1 MIRQNIKTSGIGM
14 VLLTV
19 SLLSCEVKQEN
30 QQLQAQL
37 DSLQLELQH
46 SQQAARMLE
55 EVGILMDSIDA
66 ARRYVAINL
75 ETGPNESYVQRMESI
90 KGYIAETQE
99 RIAELEKNI
108 QTSQSVNQ
116 TYASTIKKLK
126 KEITSKNEELA
137 MLQQQI
143 EGLNA
148 DKDSLITT
156 VAFKE
161 EEIVQKTA
169 EIMAQS
175 EELAKAEAHIQE
187 MIIKQQISE
196 ADAYYARGEAVEEV
210 AKRTQLARKK
220 KQASYREAISLYE
233 KSYALGRV
241 DAKKKIENLVEKI
254 R

>member
-1 MIRQNIKTSGIGM
+1 MIRQNIMALGTSI
-14 VLLTV
+14 LLLSV
-19 SLLSCEVKQEN
+19 SLFSCEHKEES

-37 DSLQLELQH
+37 DSLQLELLH

-66 ARRYVAINL
+66 SRTYVAINM
-75 ETGPNESYVQRMESI
+75 ETGPNESYIQRMESI
-90 KGYIAETQE
+90 KGYITESQE
-99 RIAELEKNI
+99 RIAELEKSL

-116 TYASTIKKLK
+116 TYATTIKKLK
-126 KEITSKNEELA
+126 KEITSKNEELT

-143 EGLNA
+143 EGLEADNA
-148 DKDSLITT
+148 SLVTT
-156 VAFKE
+156 VGAQE

-210 AKRTQLARKK
+210 ARRTQLARKK
-220 KQASYREAISLYE
+220 KQASYKEAIALYE
-233 KSYALGRV
+233 KAYALGRT
-241 DAKKKIENLVEKI
+241 DAKKKIETLIEKI

>member
-1 MIRQNIKTSGIGM
+1 MIRQNMMTLWMSII
-14 VLLTV
+14 LLSV
-19 SLLSCEVKQEN
+19 SLFSCENKEES

-37 DSLQLELQH
+37 DSLQLELLH

-55 EVGILMDSIDA
+55 EVGVLMDSIDA
-66 ARRYVAINL
+66 ARKYVAINM
-75 ETGPNESYVQRMESI
+75 ETGPNESYIQRMESI
-90 KGYIAETQE
+90 KGYIAESQE
-99 RIAELEKNI
+99 RIAELEKSL
-108 QTSQSVNQ
+108 QTSQSVSQ

-137 MLQQQI
+137 ILQQQI
-143 EGLNA
+143 EGLQSDNA
-148 DKDSLITT
+148 SLVTT
-156 VAFKE
+156 VAAQE

-233 KSYALGRV
+233 KAYALGRT
-241 DAKKKIENLVEKI
+241 DAKEKIEKLVEKI

>member
-1 MIRQNIKTSGIGM
+1 MIRLNTSALGIGII
-14 VLLTV
+14 LLSA
-19 SLLSCEVKQEN
+19 SLFSCEVKQEN
-30 QQLQAQL
+30 NPLKAQL

-46 SQQAARMLE
+46 SQKAARTLE
-55 EVGILMDSIDA
+55 QVGILMDSIDA
-66 ARRYVAINL
+66 ARKYVAINL
-75 ETGPNESYVQRMESI
+75 ETDPNESYTRRMESI

-99 RIAELEKNI
+99 RIGELEKSL

-116 TYASTIKKLK
+116 TYAGTIKKLK
-126 KEITSKNEELA
+126 KEISSKNEELA
-137 MLQQQI
+137 ILQQQI
-143 EGLNA
+143 EGLVA
-148 DKDSLITT
+148 DKDSLVTT
-156 VAFKE
+156 VAMKE
-161 EEIVQKTA
+161 EEIIQKTA

-220 KQASYREAISLYE
+220 KQASYKEAISLYE
-233 KSYALGRV
+233 KSYALGRT
-241 DAKKKIENLVEKI
+241 DAKKKIEGLIEKI